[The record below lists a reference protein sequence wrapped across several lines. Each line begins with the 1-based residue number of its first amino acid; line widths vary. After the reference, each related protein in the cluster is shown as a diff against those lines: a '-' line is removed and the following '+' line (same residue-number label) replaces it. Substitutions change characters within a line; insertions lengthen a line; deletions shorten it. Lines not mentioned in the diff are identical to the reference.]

1 MLSFWEQQSFLKYDY
16 IIVGSGIVGLSTAIT
31 LKENCPK
38 ATVLVLEQG
47 VFPTG
52 ASTKNAGFGCFGS
65 VTELLSDIDKMGEEA
80 VLKLVER
87 RWNGLHK
94 LHSRLGT
101 EATGRKNF
109 GGTELLLKDKKY
121 EALNANALEKIE
133 NVNELL
139 RPLFGNKKVFTQL
152 PSSKI
157 AELGFNPQQ
166 VNHLIFT
173 PYEFQIHTGN
183 MMRSLLQYAAQQG
196 VEVINGCQVTAIE
209 DTGNKVEVK
218 AKGHLS
224 QQEIIFIARKTA
236 VCSNAFTKKLL
247 PHLDIKPG
255 RGIVLV
261 TEPIENLKFKGTY
274 HLDEGYYYFRNFE
287 NRVILGGGRHLDFE
301 GETTTNFEVNQ
312 YIARHLHEKL
322 STVILPNQAFEVA
335 HTWAGIMAFGQNG
348 KSPILENASEN
359 IVVGTRLNG
368 MGVALGS
375 TLGDEIAAKLS
386 Q

>member
-31 LKENCPK
+31 LKENHPK
-38 ATVLVLEQG
+38 ATILVLEQG

-101 EATGRKNF
+101 EAMGRKNF
-109 GGTELLLKDKKY
+109 GGTELLLKDEKY

-133 NVNELL
+133 DVNELL
-139 RPLFGNKKVFTQL
+139 RPLFGNEKVFTQL
-152 PSSKI
+152 PTSKI

-166 VNHLIFT
+166 VAHLIFT

-183 MMRSLLQYAAQQG
+183 MMRSLLQYAAQKG
-196 VEVINGCQVTAIE
+196 VEVINGCQVTAVE
-209 DTGNKVEVK
+209 DTGSKVEVK
-218 AKGHLS
+218 AQGHLS
-224 QQEIIFIARKTA
+224 QQEMVFTACKTA

-247 PHLDIKPG
+247 PQLDVKPG

-261 TEPIENLKFKGTY
+261 TEPIANLKFKGTY

-301 GETTTNFEVNQ
+301 GETTTSFELNERIVQ
-312 YIARHLHEKL
+312 HLHEKL
-322 STVILPNQAFEVA
+322 STVILPNETFEVA

-359 IVVGTRLNG
+359 VVVGTRLNG

-375 TLGDEIAAKLS
+375 TLGDEIATKLS